1 MILDEKSNFFT
12 RLLHLGDIKKDL
24 IRNILRN
31 GRVMVKLELEN

>member
-12 RLLHLGDIKKDL
+12 LQKDL